1 MSQIIAFVFYFLV
14 LVILSTTLYVIY
26 TRLRSPELVVP
37 KVDVTLS
44 DVNEF
49 IKRETLFNFIS
60 WFNSKVTV
68 KNMSNPDQAS
78 SLITDLKT
86 PEIIQQK
93 MQTITAYIQSTMS
106 PALKASFYAVY
117 NRDAY
122 ADPDEMLT
130 TYIARHVMFYIRK
143 VNVDITELFTSNP
156 NDPTDKLL
164 KLYVISLENEIYKN
178 NDIEVIKTLSDTI
191 AENNK
196 E

>member
-1 MSQIIAFVFYFLV
+1 MSQIVTYVFYFMV
-14 LVILSTTLYVIY
+14 LIILSATLYVIY
-26 TRLRSPELVVP
+26 TKLRSPELVVP

-49 IKRETLFNFIS
+49 IKRETLFSFIS
-60 WFNSKVTV
+60 WFNAKVTV

-93 MQTITAYIQSTMS
+93 MQTVTAYIQTTMS

-122 ADPDEMLT
+122 RDPDEMLT
-130 TYIARHVMFYIRK
+130 TYIARHVMFYIRR

-178 NDIEVIKTLSDTI
+178 NDIEVIKTFGDTI
-191 AENNK
+191 AENDK

>member
-1 MSQIIAFVFYFLV
+1 MSQIVTYVFYFMV
-14 LVILSTTLYVIY
+14 LIILSATLYVIY
-26 TRLRSPELVVP
+26 TKLRSPELVVP

-49 IKRETLFNFIS
+49 IKRETLFSFIS
-60 WFNSKVTV
+60 WFNAKVTV

-93 MQTITAYIQSTMS
+93 MQTVTAYIQTTMS

-122 ADPDEMLT
+122 RDPDEMLT
-130 TYIARHVMFYIRK
+130 TYIARHVMFYIRR
-143 VNVDITELFTSNP
+143 VNVDITELFTSNS

-178 NDIEVIKTLSDTI
+178 NDIEVIKTFGDTI
-191 AENNK
+191 AENDK

>member
-1 MSQIIAFVFYFLV
+1 MSQIVTYVFYFMV
-14 LVILSTTLYVIY
+14 LIILSATLYVVY
-26 TRLRSPELVVP
+26 TKLRSPELVVP

-49 IKRETLFNFIS
+49 IKRETLFSFIS
-60 WFNSKVTV
+60 WFNAKVTV

-93 MQTITAYIQSTMS
+93 MQTVTAYIQTTMS

-122 ADPDEMLT
+122 RDPDEMLT
-130 TYIARHVMFYIRK
+130 TYIARHVMFYIRR

-178 NDIEVIKTLSDTI
+178 NDIEVIKTFGDTI
-191 AENNK
+191 AENDK

>member
-1 MSQIIAFVFYFLV
+1 MSQIITYVFYFLV
-14 LVILSTTLYVIY
+14 LIILLATLYVIY
-26 TRLRSPELVVP
+26 TKLRSPELVVP
-37 KVDVTLS
+37 KIDVTLS

-49 IKRETLFNFIS
+49 IRRETLFSFIS

-93 MQTITAYIQSTMS
+93 MQTITAYIQATMS

-122 ADPDEMLT
+122 RDPDEMLT

-143 VNVDITELFTSNP
+143 VNVDITELFTSNQ

-191 AENNK
+191 AENDK

>member
-1 MSQIIAFVFYFLV
+1 MSQIITYVFYFLV
-14 LVILSTTLYVIY
+14 LIILSTTLYVIY
-26 TRLRSPELVVP
+26 TKLQSPELVVP

-49 IKRETLFNFIS
+49 IKRETLFSFIS

-68 KNMSNPDQAS
+68 KNMSNPDQTS

-93 MQTITAYIQSTMS
+93 MQTVTAYIQITMS
-106 PALKASFYAVY
+106 PALKASFYTVY

-122 ADPDEMLT
+122 HDTDEMLT

-156 NDPTDKLL
+156 KDPTDKLL

-178 NDIEVIKTLSDTI
+178 NDIEVIKTLGDTI

>member
-122 ADPDEMLT
+122 TDPDEMLT

>member
-1 MSQIIAFVFYFLV
+1 MSQIVTYVFYFMV
-14 LVILSTTLYVIY
+14 LIILSATLYVIY
-26 TRLRSPELVVP
+26 TKLRSPELVVP

-49 IKRETLFNFIS
+49 IKRETLFSFIS
-60 WFNSKVTV
+60 WFNAKVTV

-93 MQTITAYIQSTMS
+93 MQTVTVYIQTTMS

-122 ADPDEMLT
+122 RDPDEMLT
-130 TYIARHVMFYIRK
+130 TYIARHVMFYIRR

-156 NDPTDKLL
+156 NNPTDKLL

-178 NDIEVIKTLSDTI
+178 NDIEVIKTFGDTI
-191 AENNK
+191 AENDK

>member
-1 MSQIIAFVFYFLV
+1 MSQIVTYVFYFMV
-14 LVILSTTLYVIY
+14 LIILSATLYVVY
-26 TRLRSPELVVP
+26 TKLRSPELVVP

-49 IKRETLFNFIS
+49 IKRETLFSFIS
-60 WFNSKVTV
+60 WFNAKVTV

-93 MQTITAYIQSTMS
+93 MQTVTAYIQTTMS

-122 ADPDEMLT
+122 RDPDEMLT
-130 TYIARHVMFYIRK
+130 TYIARHVMFYIRR

-156 NDPTDKLL
+156 DDPTDKLL

-178 NDIEVIKTLSDTI
+178 NDIEVIKTFGDTI
-191 AENNK
+191 AENDK

>member
-1 MSQIIAFVFYFLV
+1 MSQIITYVFYFLV
-14 LVILSTTLYVIY
+14 LIILSTTLYVIY
-26 TRLRSPELVVP
+26 TKLQSPELVVP

-49 IKRETLFNFIS
+49 IKRETLFSFIS

-86 PEIIQQK
+86 PETIQQK
-93 MQTITAYIQSTMS
+93 MQTITAYIQTTMS

-122 ADPDEMLT
+122 RDPDEMLT

-143 VNVDITELFTSNP
+143 VNVDITELFTSSP
-156 NDPTDKLL
+156 NDSTDKLL

-178 NDIEVIKTLSDTI
+178 NDIEVIKTLGDTI

>member
-1 MSQIIAFVFYFLV
+1 MSQIITYVFYFLV
-14 LVILSTTLYVIY
+14 LIILSTTLYVIY
-26 TRLRSPELVVP
+26 TKLQSPELVVP
-37 KVDVTLS
+37 KADVTLS

-49 IKRETLFNFIS
+49 IKRETLFSFIS

-86 PEIIQQK
+86 PETIQQK
-93 MQTITAYIQSTMS
+93 MQTITVYIQTTMS

-122 ADPDEMLT
+122 RDPDEMLT

-143 VNVDITELFTSNP
+143 VNVDITELFTSSP
-156 NDPTDKLL
+156 NDSTDKLL

-178 NDIEVIKTLSDTI
+178 NDIEVIKTLGDTI

>member
-1 MSQIIAFVFYFLV
+1 MSQIITYVFYFLV
-14 LVILSTTLYVIY
+14 LIILSTTLYVIY
-26 TRLRSPELVVP
+26 TKLQSPELVVP

-49 IKRETLFNFIS
+49 IKRETLFSFIS

-68 KNMSNPDQAS
+68 KNMSNPDQTS

-93 MQTITAYIQSTMS
+93 MQTVTAYIQTTMS

-122 ADPDEMLT
+122 RDTDEMLT

-156 NDPTDKLL
+156 KDPTDKLL

-178 NDIEVIKTLSDTI
+178 NDIEVIKTLGNTI

>member
-1 MSQIIAFVFYFLV
+1 MSQIITYVFYFLV
-14 LVILSTTLYVIY
+14 LIILSATLYVIY
-26 TRLRSPELVVP
+26 TKLRSPELVVP

-44 DVNEF
+44 DVNKF

-86 PEIIQQK
+86 PETIQQK

-122 ADPDEMLT
+122 TDPDEMLT

-178 NDIEVIKTLSDTI
+178 NDIEVIKTFSDTI

>member
-1 MSQIIAFVFYFLV
+1 MSQIVTYVFYFMV
-14 LVILSTTLYVIY
+14 LIILSATLYVVY
-26 TRLRSPELVVP
+26 TKSRSPELVVP

-49 IKRETLFNFIS
+49 IKRETLFSFIS
-60 WFNSKVTV
+60 WFNAKVTV

-93 MQTITAYIQSTMS
+93 MQTVTAYIQTTMS

-122 ADPDEMLT
+122 RDPDEMLT
-130 TYIARHVMFYIRK
+130 TYIARHVMFYIRR

-156 NDPTDKLL
+156 NDSTDKLL

-178 NDIEVIKTLSDTI
+178 NDIEVIKTFGDTI
-191 AENNK
+191 AENDK

>member
-1 MSQIIAFVFYFLV
+1 MSQIITYVFYFLV
-14 LVILSTTLYVIY
+14 LIILSTTLYVIY
-26 TRLRSPELVVP
+26 TKLQSPELVVP

-122 ADPDEMLT
+122 TDPDEMLT

-178 NDIEVIKTLSDTI
+178 NDIEIIKTLSDTI